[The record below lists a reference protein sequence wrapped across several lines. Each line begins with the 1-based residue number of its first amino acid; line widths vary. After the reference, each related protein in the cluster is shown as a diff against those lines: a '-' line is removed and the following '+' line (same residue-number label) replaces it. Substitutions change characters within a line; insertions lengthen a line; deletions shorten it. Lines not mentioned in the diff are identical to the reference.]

1 MLDPGDTLSP
11 DDVIA
16 ETIFW
21 IATGVAF
28 YVYAG
33 FPLLLVVL
41 QRFARR
47 PVAKRPTEPTV
58 TLLVAAYNEAHVI
71 EAKIRNAL
79 ALHYPPERLQIA
91 IACDGPTDGTTAIA
105 QRVAAAIGGG
115 RVRVFAYPVNR
126 GKLHVL
132 NDTVAQLSSEIIAL
146 SDAASMLN
154 PDAIRHLVENFAD
167 PTVGAVSGVYRVV
180 RGDLTALGNQ
190 EDLYWKYE
198 TFLKRAEGDVSS
210 ILGCHGALYA
220 VRRELYPFPKPNTIN
235 DDYVIPMRIVQR
247 GYRVVY
253 ETRAVA
259 TEEAHEMAGFSRR
272 VRIMTGNF
280 QQLGEL
286 SSLLHPLRIG
296 PLFFFLSHKAGRL
309 VVPVAMLAAVVS
321 NLFLLD
327 RPLYRALFALQL
339 AFYGLVLLGAL
350 MSLRP
355 KVLRLPYY
363 FCMINVA
370 AFLGMYHALRGGRAL
385 AWKRE

>member
-1 MLDPGDTLSP
+1 MLDPGDTLRTV
-11 DDVIA
+11 DVIA

-21 IATGVAF
+21 TAAAVTF
-28 YVYAG
+28 YVYVG
-33 FPLLLVVL
+33 FPLLLLVL
-41 QRFARR
+41 RRFASR
-47 PVAKRPTEPTV
+47 PVARRSTEPTV
-58 TLLVAAYNEAHVI
+58 SLLVAAYNEADVI

-79 ALHYPPERLQIA
+79 ALRYPADKLEVA
-91 IACDGPTDGTTAIA
+91 IACDGPKDGTTAIA
-105 QRVAAAIGGG
+105 QRVASEIGGG

-132 NDTVAQLSSEIIAL
+132 NDTVPQLSGEIIAL

-154 PDAIRHLVENFAD
+154 EDAISRLAENFAD

-180 RGDLTALGNQ
+180 SGDQTALGHQ

-198 TFLKRAEGDVSS
+198 TFLKEAEGDVSS

-220 VRRELYPFPKPNTIN
+220 LRRSLYPFPTPTTIN

-247 GYRVVY
+247 GFRVVY
-253 ETRAVA
+253 DPRAEA

-280 QQLGEL
+280 QQLSEL
-286 SSLLHPLRIG
+286 KSLVRPLRVG

-309 VVPVAMLAAVVS
+309 VVPVAMLAMLIA
-321 NLFLLD
+321 NAFLLD
-327 RPLYRALFALQL
+327 ELLYRALFALQL
-339 AFYGLVLLGAL
+339 TFYGLVALGAIVR
-350 MSLRP
+350 LRP
-355 KVLRLPYY
+355 KILRLPYY
-363 FCMINVA
+363 FCMINAA
-370 AFLGMYHALRGGRAL
+370 AFIGMYYALRGGRTL

>member
-1 MLDPGDTLSP
+1 VDLIPEA
-11 DDVIA
+11 V
-16 ETIFW
+16 FW
-21 IATGVAF
+21 IAAGVAF
-28 YVYAG
+28 YVYVG
-33 FPLLLVVL
+33 FPLVLVFL
-41 QRFARR
+41 RRFASRSVER
-47 PVAKRPTEPTV
+47 RPTEPTV
-58 TLLVAAYNEAHVI
+58 SLLVAAYNEADVI

-79 ALHYPPERLQIA
+79 ALRYPPEKLEIA
-91 IACDGPTDGTTAIA
+91 IACDGPKDGTTAIA
-105 QRVAAAIGGG
+105 EGVAAAAGGG

-132 NDTVAQLSSEIIAL
+132 NDTVPHLSGEIVAL

-154 PDAIRHLVENFAD
+154 EDAISRLVENFAD
-167 PTVGAVSGVYRVV
+167 PSVGAVSGVYRVV
-180 RGDLTALGNQ
+180 SGDQTALGNQ
-190 EDLYWKYE
+190 EDLYWRYE
-198 TFLKRAEGDVSS
+198 TFLKHAEGDVSS

-220 VRRELYPFPKPNTIN
+220 LRRELYPFPKPTTIN

-247 GYRVVY
+247 GFRVVY
-253 ETRAVA
+253 DPRAVA

-286 SSLLHPLRIG
+286 TSLVRPLRVG

-309 VVPVAMLAAVVS
+309 IVPIAMLAMLIA

-327 RPLYRALFALQL
+327 QRLYRVLFALQL
-339 AFYGLVLLGAL
+339 TFYALVALGAIVR
-350 MSLRP
+350 LRP
-355 KVLRLPYY
+355 KILRLPYY
-363 FCMINVA
+363 FCMINAA